1 MVRLGRHG
9 DSWFRRRVQRIPPP
23 AVDGAGR
30 TRIVDVELSLPLA
43 PLEAAGW
50 SSAHLVVRL
59 HGQPLGTV
67 DVDLSDG
74 PVSPARVREHVE
86 ARLAGPVQRHLRAD
100 GIDRVDQTCAPG
112 HDRHR
117 CLEALEPPAPAPLV
131 TVVIPTHNRA
141 EQLRAGLDSMLRL
154 TYPALEVV
162 VVDNAPSDSSTR
174 DMVKNEFAF
183 DPRIR
188 YVHVSRAGASR
199 ARNIGARLAN
209 GEFLA
214 FTDDDAVVDPLWVS
228 GLIAGFRDDPGVACV
243 TGLTLPAS
251 LETPAERAFELF
263 GGMGLGFEPRIFD
276 LQENRGVTLLY
287 PYTAGFG
294 ASNNVAFRRREF
306 FELGGFDVTL
316 GPATPVY
323 GAEDLDL
330 LLAVILA
337 GHRIA
342 YQPSAC
348 VRHRHRETFS
358 ELYWQVFTYSAGM
371 TALLT
376 KVFLSDRR
384 VAADLARRVPK
395 LLPAAFLRSHR
406 SGEEVGVGRYAPEIR
421 WLERLG
427 FLYGPLAYARSRIA
441 TRESD
446 SGLRDAEW
454 EPISR

>member
-1 MVRLGRHG
+1 VLRLGRIW
-9 DSWFRRRVQRIPPP
+9 DAWVRRRVQSIPPP
-23 AVDGAGR
+23 AVKGAGR
-30 TRIVDVELSLPLA
+30 TRVVDIELSRPLA

-74 PVSPARVREHVE
+74 PVTPAVRDIVE
-86 ARLAGPVQRHLRAD
+86 AQLNGPVQRHLRAD

-112 HDRHR
+112 HLRHR

-141 EQLRAGLDSMLRL
+141 EQLRICLGSILHL

-174 DMVKNEFAF
+174 DMVMNEFAF

-188 YVHVSRAGASR
+188 YVHVARAGASR
-199 ARNIGARLAN
+199 ARNIGAQLAN
-209 GEFLA
+209 GEFIA

-228 GLIAGFRDDPGVACV
+228 GLIAGFRADPRVACV

-251 LETPAERAFELF
+251 LETAAEQAFELF
-263 GGMGLGFEPRIFD
+263 GGMGLGFEPRVFD

-294 ASNNVAFRRREF
+294 ASNNVAFRRRDF
-306 FELGGFDVTL
+306 FALGGFDVTL
-316 GPATPVY
+316 GPATPTF

-330 LLAVILA
+330 LLAAILA

-342 YQPSAC
+342 YQPSAS
-348 VRHRHRETFS
+348 VRHRHRENFP
-358 ELYWQVFTYSAGM
+358 ELYWQAFTYSAGM

-376 KVFLSDRR
+376 KLFLSDRR
-384 VAADLARRVPK
+384 IAADLARRVPK
-395 LLPAAFLRSHR
+395 LLPAAFLQSHR
-406 SGEEVGVGRYAPEIR
+406 SGEELGVGRYPQQIR

-427 FLYGPLAYARSRIA
+427 YLYGPVAYLRSRLA
-441 TRESD
+441 ARDSASD
-446 SGLRDAEW
+446 VPAAELDL
-454 EPISR
+454 IGR

>member
-1 MVRLGRHG
+1 
-9 DSWFRRRVQRIPPP
+9 
-23 AVDGAGR
+23 VDEARR
-30 TRIVDVELSLPLA
+30 TRIFDIELSLPLA

-50 SSAHLVVRL
+50 STAHLVVRL

-74 PVSPARVREHVE
+74 PVSPARVRDLVD
-86 ARLAGPVQRHLRAD
+86 ARLTGPVQRHLRAD
-100 GIDRVDQTCAPG
+100 GIARVDQSCAPG

-117 CLEALEPPAPAPLV
+117 CLEALEPAAPAPLV

-141 EQLRAGLDSMLRL
+141 GQLRTCLDSMLRL
-154 TYPALEVV
+154 TYPAVEVV

-174 DMVKNEFAF
+174 DMVKNEFGF

-188 YVHVSRAGASR
+188 YLHVSRAGASR
-199 ARNIGARLAN
+199 ARNIGARLAH
-209 GEFLA
+209 GEFVA

-228 GLIAGFRDDPGVACV
+228 GLIAGFRADPRVRCV

-251 LETPAERAFELF
+251 LETPAEQAFEVF
-263 GGMGLGFEPRIFD
+263 GGMGLGFEPRIYD
-276 LQENRGVTLLY
+276 LQENRGDTLLY

-294 ASNNVAFRRREF
+294 ASNNVAFRRQEF
-306 FELGGFDVTL
+306 FALGGFDVTL
-316 GPATPVY
+316 GPATPAF

-337 GHRIA
+337 GYRIA

-348 VRHRHRETFS
+348 VRHKHRENFS

-376 KVFLSDRR
+376 KLFLSDRR
-384 VAADLARRVPK
+384 IAADLARRVPK

-406 SGEEVGVGRYAPEIR
+406 SGEEAGVGRYPPRIR

-427 FLYGPLAYARSRIA
+427 YLYGPLAYLRSRLA

-446 SGLRDAEW
+446 SRPRHAGRDLLG
-454 EPISR
+454 